1 MVSGE
6 QQQLEDFLEG
16 IGRCSLDGTTILLTS
31 LRPSEVAMAIEANQ
45 LNTRKVIWQ
54 LLDNEA
60 RNQSLQYLSED
71 VRAEFLEAM
80 DTAQLVAVATN
91 LDIDDFADILQRP

>member
-31 LRPSEVAMAIEANQ
+31 LRPSEVA
-45 LNTRKVIWQ
+45 
-54 LLDNEA
+54 
-60 RNQSLQYLSED
+60 
-71 VRAEFLEAM
+71 
-80 DTAQLVAVATN
+80 VAAN
-91 LDIDDFADILQRP
+91 LDTDDFANILQRP